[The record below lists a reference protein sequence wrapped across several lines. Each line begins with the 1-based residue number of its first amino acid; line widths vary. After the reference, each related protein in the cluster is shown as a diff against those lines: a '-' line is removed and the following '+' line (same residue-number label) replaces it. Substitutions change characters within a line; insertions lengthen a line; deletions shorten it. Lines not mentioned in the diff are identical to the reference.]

1 MPAPLSLRIKERYMA
16 RRADGLSQQVAA
28 DAVRIS
34 VRSAQRIDRGE
45 LQPEGQLH
53 QPGRR
58 WRTRA
63 DPLADVWDTVLVPML
78 EKAPQLEPQTLLLHL
93 ERTFPGQEWYRRKRT
108 LQRRVEQWR
117 ALHGP
122 AQEVMFLQE
131 HRAGVLGISDFTV
144 LKGEPITIG
153 GEVLEHRLFHFR
165 LPYSGWCHVAVI
177 HGGESFV
184 ALSEA
189 LQNAL
194 VLCGGVPAEHRTDS
208 LSACFRNRDGS
219 YAGDYTSRYRELC
232 SHLGVIATR
241 NNRGVAHENG
251 AIEGPHRHWKHRLEQ
266 QLIQRGSR
274 DFSTEAEYRQLVA
287 QVTATLN
294 SRYQVQGNLEIE
306 RLHLQ
311 PLPVERFADY
321 EPVVVRVRSTSTIDV
336 RSVTYSVP
344 SRLIGQQLT
353 VHLRHDRLD
362 LFLRSQFV
370 ETLPRLHRQAGQIGP
385 LRRIDFRH
393 VIESL
398 RRKPRALL
406 RAQLQDDLLPTGNW
420 RQLWRQLLAALPP
433 DEAAKVMLDALHVAA
448 RTDDLAGVERY
459 LRRQLRRGEL
469 NLTALRDHYGLRPPR
484 GLTAMPQLDIPE
496 HTLSSY
502 DELLGGAPQ
511 PSGAGNG
518 SAIPVETVE
527 TGAVPQPVAGGGTA
541 GHSRWLEPGQLSLCA
556 GGAGTPAAA
565 PGPAAA
571 AVA

>member
-16 RRADGLSQQVAA
+16 KRAEGLSQQVAA
-28 DAVRIS
+28 DAVGIS
-34 VRSAQRIDRGE
+34 VRSAQRIDRRE
-45 LQPEGQLH
+45 LQPEGQ
-53 QPGRR
+53 QQRRGRH

-63 DPLADVWDTVLVPML
+63 DPLADVWQSVLVPML

-93 ERTFPGQEWYRRKRT
+93 ERTFPDQEWYRRKRT

-131 HRAGVLGISDFTV
+131 HRAGVLGISDFTL
-144 LKGEPITIG
+144 LKGGPITIAG
-153 GEVLEHRLFHFR
+153 KVLEHRLFHFR
-165 LPYSGWCHVAVI
+165 LPYSGWCHVEVI

-184 ALSEA
+184 ALAEA

-194 VLCGGVPAEHRTDS
+194 NACGGVPAEHRTDS

-232 SHLGVIATR
+232 AHLGVIATR

-274 DFSTEAEYRQLVA
+274 DFETEAEYRQLVA
-287 QVTATLN
+287 QVNEDLN
-294 SRYQVQGNLEIE
+294 NRESVQQKLAIE
-306 RLHLQ
+306 QLHLR

-321 EPVVVRVRSTSTIDV
+321 DPVVARVRSTSTIEV

-362 LFLRSQFV
+362 LFLRTQFV
-370 ETLPRLHRQAGQIGP
+370 ETLPRLHARKGQKA

-406 RAQLQDDLLPTGNW
+406 RAQLQNDLLPGEPW

-433 DEAAKVMLDALHVAA
+433 DEAAKVMVDALHVAG
-448 RTDDLAGVERY
+448 RENDLDGVERY

-484 GLTAMPQLDIPE
+484 GLTAIPQLDIPE

-511 PSGAGNG
+511 PSSAGNG
-518 SAIPVETVE
+518 PAISPQATE
-527 TGAVPQPVAGGGTA
+527 TGPVPQPVAGGGAA
-541 GHSRWLEPGQLSLCA
+541 GTSRWLDAGQLPLCP
-556 GGAGTPAAA
+556 GGTGTPAAA
-565 PGPAAA
+565 SGAAAA

>member
-16 RRADGLSQQVAA
+16 KRAEGLSQQVAA
-28 DAVRIS
+28 DAVGIS

-45 LQPEGQLH
+45 LQPEGQ
-53 QPGRR
+53 QQQRGRH

-63 DPLADVWDTVLVPML
+63 DPLAEVWESVLVPML

-93 ERTFPGQEWYRRKRT
+93 ERSFPDQEWYRRKRT

-131 HRAGVLGISDFTV
+131 HRAGVLGISDFTL
-144 LKGEPITIG
+144 LKGEPITVA

-165 LPYSGWCHVAVI
+165 LPYSGWCHVEVI
-177 HGGESFV
+177 HGGESFI
-184 ALSEA
+184 ALAEA

-194 VLCGGVPAEHRTDS
+194 TACGGVPAEHRTDS
-208 LSACFRNRDGS
+208 LSACFRNRNGS

-232 SHLGVIATR
+232 AHLGVIATR

-251 AIEGPHRHWKHRLEQ
+251 AIEGPHRHWKRRLEQ

-274 DFSTEAEYRQLVA
+274 DFATEAEYRQLVA
-287 QVTATLN
+287 QVNADFN
-294 SRYQVQGNLEIE
+294 NRPSVQQKLAIE
-306 RLHLQ
+306 RLHLR

-321 EPVVVRVRSTSTIDV
+321 EPLVVRVRSTSTIEV

-370 ETLPRLHRQAGQIGP
+370 ETLPRLHARKGQKA

-406 RAQLQDDLLPTGNW
+406 RAQLQNDLLPGEPW

-433 DEAAKVMLDALHVAA
+433 DEAAKVMVDALHVAG
-448 RTDDLAGVERY
+448 RENDLDGVERY

-484 GLTAMPQLDIPE
+484 GLTAMPQFDIPE

-518 SAIPVETVE
+518 SAISPQATE
-527 TGAVPQPVAGGGTA
+527 TGPVPQPVAGSRTA
-541 GHSRWLEPGQLSLCA
+541 GTSRGLEPCQLPLCP
-556 GGAGTPAAA
+556 GRTGAPATA

-571 AVA
+571 VVA